1 MDILKPRNHPPAFK
15 AKVAIEALK
24 EQQTISQL
32 ASQYTIHPTQI
43 NAWKRIAK
51 QSLNDLFAD
60 KRKRVN
66 KDQQNLIKELYQQ
79 IGQLTVEFDWLK
91 KKWDYSSNEHHINA
105 RQIVSHLEKTNNQL
119 SLLRQCE
126 LLGIS
131 RSSWYYQPIPVN
143 SLTLDLMNRIDK
155 LYTDYPFY
163 GSRKIAVQLSLD
175 LKYQINRKRI
185 QRMMKLMGIEAIYP
199 KPNLS
204 KAHSDN

>member
-1 MDILKPRNHPPAFK
+1 LSDEH
-15 AKVAIEALK
+15 
-24 EQQTISQL
+24 
-32 ASQYTIHPTQI
+32 
-43 NAWKRIAK
+43 
-51 QSLNDLFAD
+51 DLS
-60 KRKRVN
+60 V
-66 KDQQNLIKELYQQ
+66 
-79 IGQLTVEFDWLK
+79 
-91 KKWDYSSNEHHINA
+91 
-105 RQIVSHLEKTNNQL
+105 RQIISHLEKPNSQL
-119 SLLRQCE
+119 SLIRQCE